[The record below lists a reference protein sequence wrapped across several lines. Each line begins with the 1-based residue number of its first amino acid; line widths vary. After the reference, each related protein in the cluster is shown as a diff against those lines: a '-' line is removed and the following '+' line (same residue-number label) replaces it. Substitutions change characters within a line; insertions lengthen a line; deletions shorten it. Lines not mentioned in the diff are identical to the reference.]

1 MLKGLFS
8 NRLFISALAFFV
20 LCVGGNLLYLQHVKQ
35 QSAREFA
42 KTQERL
48 KQWNERREAQSTA
61 ETPPVTDTLQGGH
74 FHADGTFHAEPHE
87 IEMPEILPTES
98 ESELIPPVAT
108 EAAVWEAKPAEVPTK
123 QVPYHPHDDLSPEE
137 HQRVHAELKRYQSK
151 LDDLNRCLEENNAA
165 LRARR
170 ITADE
175 SLTFLDSAGQELAS
189 IKANIKRLQ
198 GE

>member
-1 MLKGLFS
+1 MKVLFS
-8 NRLFISALAFFV
+8 NRLFIGTLVICV
-20 LCVGGNLLYLQHVKQ
+20 LIVVCGILYLQHIER
-35 QSAREFA
+35 QSAHEFA
-42 KTQERL
+42 EMQKRVKVLTE
-48 KQWNERREAQSTA
+48 KPNAKPTA
-61 ETPPVTDTLQGGH
+61 KVSVRDTLQGGH
-74 FHADGTFHAEPHE
+74 
-87 IEMPEILPTES
+87 S
-98 ESELIPPVAT
+98 
-108 EAAVWEAKPAEVPTK
+108 EVPTK

-151 LDDLNRCLEENNAA
+151 LDDLNRRLEENNAA